1 LGGERSV
8 GRHSFTLLWEIYKAS
23 SEKAKNTMT
32 KHLIML
38 QRECFNNKAEF
49 FAGRNPP
56 SMVRYDRVNTTLLLE
71 LRDNLFAMRKLL
83 KIQTNKTATRTLNR
97 TNFLSKSTIEYLV
110 QN

>member
-1 LGGERSV
+1 MA
-8 GRHSFTLLWEIYKAS
+8 RH
-23 SEKAKNTMT
+23 
-32 KHLIML
+32 
-38 QRECFNNKAEF
+38 
-49 FAGRNPP
+49 
-56 SMVRYDRVNTTLLLE
+56 DRINTTLLLE